1 MQGTGRA
8 DVSGNC
14 QQRVAR
20 LKAGGGRGPKDQVL
34 FILEN
39 DFGPVE
45 VRKHQALPGFR
56 VRGAGLVS
64 QIQSQGVVR
73 GSADDAGQDPECRNI
88 VQVRE
93 EGGITGIEEGVGA
106 RAAFQH
112 RVVDFGIDRKS
123 AGATGD
129 DPVDGQRFGHKS

>member
-8 DVSGNC
+8 DVPGNC

-20 LKAGGGRGPKDQVL
+20 LKPGGGRGSKNQVL

-39 DFGPVE
+39 DFRLVE
-45 VRKHQALPGFR
+45 VRKHQALARFR
-56 VRGAGLVS
+56 VRSTGLVS

-73 GSADDAGQDPECRNI
+73 GPADDAGQDSECRNVI
-88 VQVRE
+88 QVRE

-112 RVVDFGIDRKS
+112 RVVDFGIDRKG

-129 DPVDGQRFGHKS
+129 DPVDGQRFGHKL